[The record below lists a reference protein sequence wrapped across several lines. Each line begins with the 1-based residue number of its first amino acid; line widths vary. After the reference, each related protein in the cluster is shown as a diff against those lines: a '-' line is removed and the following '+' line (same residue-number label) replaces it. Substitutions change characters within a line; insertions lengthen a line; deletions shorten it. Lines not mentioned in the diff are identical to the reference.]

1 MPVALLA
8 GRSAGGSGHLLFST
22 QVLAASGIV
31 LYEHTQL
38 LYECSVDQV
47 SSVRRPCLEQS
58 GHFGGPVSR

>member
-1 MPVALLA
+1 MCGGMPVALLA

-38 LYECSVDQV
+38 FRTAVVVQFIRERSPWLLAQV
-47 SSVRRPCLEQS
+47 GQR
-58 GHFGGPVSR
+58 